1 MKTGLIEP
9 HYLPCLEYF
18 CALLPFDK
26 LVLEKHEH
34 YVKQSFRNRCHINT
48 AQGPVM
54 LVVPLTAK
62 HGKVPFKDIRI
73 DQTGKWQN
81 NHWRSIQS
89 AYAKAPFFEHY
100 APELHTILYRD
111 FDFIFDL
118 NLEVLSFCLNSL
130 GLQKELSETENYQ
143 KEAGLQICDLRSQIT
158 SKKPYSSRTFY
169 QPKPYYQVFGNT
181 FASNLSLIDLLF
193 CEGPNALATLKASG
207 REI

>member
-1 MKTGLIEP
+1 MKIGLIEP

-34 YVKQSFRNRCHINT
+34 YVKQGFRNRCHINT
-48 AQGPVM
+48 AQGPIR

-62 HGKVPFKDIRI
+62 HHHAPFKDIRI
-73 DQTGKWQN
+73 DYRGKWQN

-100 APELHTILYRD
+100 ATELRTVLYRD

-118 NLEVLSFCLNSL
+118 NLAVLSFCLNSL
-130 GLQKELSETENYQ
+130 GLRKELSETKDYER
-143 KEAGLQICDLRSQIT
+143 EVDLQICDLRSQIT
-158 SKKPYSSRTFY
+158 SKKPYSSRAIY
-169 QPKPYYQVFGNT
+169 QPQPYHQVFGNA

-193 CEGPNALATLKASG
+193 CEGPMALSTLKASR

>member
-18 CALLPFDK
+18 CALLPFDN
-26 LVLEKHEH
+26 LVLEKHGH
-34 YVKQSFRNRCHINT
+34 YVKQSLRNRCHINT
-48 AQGPVM
+48 AQGPKM

-73 DQTGKWQN
+73 DRTGKWQN

-100 APELHTILYRD
+100 APELLNILYRD

-118 NLEVLSFCLNSL
+118 NREVLSFCLNSL
-130 GLQKELSETENYQ
+130 GLRKELSESGDYQ
-143 KEAGLQICDLRSQIT
+143 MEVGLQVCDLRSQIT
-158 SKKPYSSRTFY
+158 SKKPYSSRAFY
-169 QPKPYYQVFGNT
+169 QPEPYNQVFGNT

-193 CEGPNALATLKASG
+193 CEGPYAPAILKASG

>member
-1 MKTGLIEP
+1 MNIGLIEP

-18 CALLPFDK
+18 CSLLPFDK
-26 LVLEKHEH
+26 VVLEKQEH
-34 YVKQSFRNRCHINT
+34 YIKQGYRNRCYINT
-48 AQGPVM
+48 PQGPIM

-62 HGKVPFKDIRI
+62 HNKVPFMDIRI
-73 DQTGKWQN
+73 DYTGKWQN

-100 APELHTILYRD
+100 APDLRDILYHN

-118 NLEVLSFCLNSL
+118 NREVLSFCLNNL
-130 GLQKELSETENYQ
+130 GLRKDISETADYQ
-143 KEAGLQICDLRSQIT
+143 KEVSLPVCDLRSQIT
-158 SKKPYSSRTFY
+158 SKKPYSSRAFY

-193 CEGPNALATLKASG
+193 CEGPNALSILNASR

>member
-1 MKTGLIEP
+1 MKIGLIEP

-34 YVKQSFRNRCHINT
+34 FVKQSLRNRCHINT
-48 AQGPVM
+48 AQGPAM
-54 LVVPLTAK
+54 LVVPLTANR
-62 HGKVPFKDIRI
+62 GKVPLKDVRI
-73 DQTGKWQN
+73 DYTGKWQN

-100 APELHTILYRD
+100 APELHDIIYHN
-111 FDFIFDL
+111 FVFIFDL
-118 NLEVLSFCLNSL
+118 NRDVLSFCLSSL
-130 GLQKELSETENYQ
+130 GVKKELSETEDYQ
-143 KEAGLQICDLRSQIT
+143 THVGSQVYDLRSRIT
-158 SKKPYSSRTFY
+158 TKKPYSSRAFY
-169 QPKPYYQVFGNT
+169 QPTPYYQVFGNA

-193 CEGPNALATLKASG
+193 CKGPNALDSLTASR